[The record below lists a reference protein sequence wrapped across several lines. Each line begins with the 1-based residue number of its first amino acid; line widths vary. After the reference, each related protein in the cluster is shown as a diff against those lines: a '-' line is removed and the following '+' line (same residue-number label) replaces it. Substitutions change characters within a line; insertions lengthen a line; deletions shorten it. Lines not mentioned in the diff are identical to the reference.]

1 MVEKEFPLDASI
13 DENPDIRHLRL
24 VRSCST
30 EVIITVYGQMGSL
43 ALRPGEIL
51 LPFSPLGARH
61 KHSLQRPKLQTERK
75 AVSSKI

>member
-13 DENPDIRHLRL
+13 DEDPDIRHLRL
-24 VRSCST
+24 VGSCST

-61 KHSLQRPKLQTERK
+61 EHSLQRPKLQTERK